1 MHEITNSGTAPRM
14 LHDVKGRLRAINP
27 GGTERLIIS
36 EQTAAF
42 ASRDPDLRIRDL
54 GEIPD
59 IHEHR
64 GVRFSGG
71 GGEGGGNQGGEGNSG
86 GGNSGG
92 ADEKPPVRAVD
103 LLADINE
110 NKVTFPVA
118 LVAAKKLL
126 GDDWPGGTP
135 KKSVIVA
142 ALEVRAAQEAAEAET
157 GE

>member
-54 GEIPD
+54 GEIADVREP
-59 IHEHR
+59 R
-64 GVRFSGG
+64 GRTGG
-71 GGEGGGNQGGEGNSG
+71 AGGGGNQGEDRTSG
-86 GGNSGG
+86 GGGAGG
-92 ADEKPPVRAVD
+92 AEDPPVRAVD